1 MSQTAI
7 RPVPKLPPEGLTES
21 RAILK
26 ALASAH
32 RYLAELK
39 GVASSIPNQSIL
51 IDTLT
56 LQEAKDSSAI
66 ENIITTHDEIYQAQ
80 LFEEMFENAAAK
92 EVSNYAKALRRG
104 FERVRK
110 QKVLTLSHILEIQ
123 KILEGNDAGL
133 RKVPGTKLINQSTN
147 EVVYTPPQDHATI
160 VELMENLVRY
170 INHDIEHDVD
180 ALVKMAVIHLQF
192 ETIHPFY
199 DGNGRTGRIIN
210 ILYLIL
216 SDLISLPVLYLSRFI
231 IRNKAEYYRLLQS
244 VRDTGEWEE
253 WLLYMIRA
261 VEEIS
266 RETIA
271 LVEAIRRMMLEVKH
285 EIRERFP
292 KIYSQDLINNLFRHP
307 YTKIEFVMDDLGVS
321 RLTATKYLDIL
332 TKGGLL
338 KKKKIWRTS
347 YYINAGLFALLQ
359 NSGKAAAGSPTIVTS
374 NPEHG
379 KG

>member
-1 MSQTAI
+1 ML
-7 RPVPKLPPEGLTES
+7 LPPKLTES
-21 RAILK
+21 REVLK
-26 ALASAH
+26 ALTNAH

-66 ENIITTHDEIYQAQ
+66 ENIITTHDELYQAQ

-104 FERVRK
+104 FERVK
-110 QKVLTLSHILEIQ
+110 TKKILTLNHILEIQ

-147 EVVYTPPQDHATI
+147 EVVFVPPQDHATI
-160 VELMENLVRY
+160 VNLMENLVRY
-170 INHDIEHDVD
+170 INNDLEHEVD
-180 ALVKMAVIHLQF
+180 PLVKMAVIHLQF

-210 ILYLIL
+210 ILYLII
-216 SDLISLPVLYLSRFI
+216 SDLISLPILYLSRFI

-244 VRDTGEWEE
+244 VRDTGNWEE

-261 VEEIS
+261 VEETS
-266 RETIA
+266 RETID
-271 LVEAIRRMMLEVKH
+271 LVEAIREMMLTTKH
-285 EIRERFP
+285 EIRKNFP

-307 YTKIEFVMDDLGVS
+307 YTKIEFVMNDLAVS

-338 KKKKIWRTS
+338 QKRKIWRTS
-347 YYINAGLFALLQ
+347 YYINGGLFALLQ
-359 NSGKAAAGSPTIVTS
+359 NSGRTAGSTPTIVTS
-374 NPEHG
+374 NPELKNG
-379 KG
+379 